1 MKKGDLYYAML
12 DENYIGSEQ
21 TGARPVLILQN
32 NIGNEHSPTVIVAPI
47 TSKIKAKAVI
57 PTHFYIRGYE
67 NGLKQTSLVLAEQII
82 TIDKFRLSKYIGSLS
97 TDEMRKLDQ
106 ALIIS
111 LGIDLE
117 KITKENLHRK
127 EIEEKSKLVTQN
139 QIAAYGIVAREYLK
153 HTGNLEISNKEFG
166 KYILTLIDLYSP
178 VQVEKQAEK
187 LIFEN
192 SKN

>member
-21 TGARPVLILQN
+21 TGVRPVLIIQN
-32 NIGNEHSPTVIVAPI
+32 NTGNEHSPTVIVAPI

-117 KITKENLHRK
+117 KITKENLHRQ

-153 HTGNLEISNKEFG
+153 HTGNMEISNKEFG

-178 VQVEKQAEK
+178 VQVEKQAER